1 MGRQKAEG
9 EVRMEWNGIEPHLL
23 LSFCQAAVF
32 LDFRQEWQQPE
43 KQDRLKRC
51 GVGKVVRRNI
61 AKQSFKEGG

>member
-23 LSFCQAAVF
+23 LSFCEAAVS

-43 KQDRLKRC
+43 KAEPAQTLWC
-51 GVGKVVRRNI
+51 G
-61 AKQSFKEGG
+61 QSL